1 MLTCM
6 KTITVA
12 NLKGGSAKTTT
23 AAFLTTAF
31 LNTGFG
37 VLAIDSD
44 PQASLLDWSQSQS
57 WPSVAGLPMKN
68 MHRRIK
74 GIVPPGTDIVII
86 DTPPLE
92 EKGGIVYGTLRA
104 ADLVVIPMA
113 PTPMEHER
121 LNSVMEAIAEVDDG
135 DEPIQ
140 VAVLLNRITP
150 RAASTGTFRDL
161 IAESGVTVLNTMVP
175 RGELYAQA
183 FKDPIIDVGAYDDA
197 AKEIWGL
204 LNHG

>member
-1 MLTCM
+1 M

-44 PQASLLDWSQSQS
+44 PQGSLLAWSQSQS
-57 WPSVAGLPMKN
+57 WPSVAGLPIKD

-74 GIVPPGTDIVII
+74 GIVPPGTAIVVI
-86 DTPPLE
+86 DTPPRG
-92 EKGGIVYGTLRA
+92 EKGGIVYGALRA

-135 DEPIQ
+135 DEPIKA
-140 VAVLLNRITP
+140 AVLLNRVTP
-150 RAASTGTFRDL
+150 RATSTGTFRDRIL
-161 IAESGVTVLNTMVP
+161 ESGVTVLDTMVP
-175 RGELYAQA
+175 RRELYAQA
-183 FKDPIIDVGAYDDA
+183 FPDPIIDVGAYGDA
-197 AKEIWGL
+197 AKEIWELANRG
-204 LNHG
+204 